1 MRSHGVSIFRVICEM
16 SRFLPSCGRSIAS
29 ICEDWTRFVDCGQI
43 APHGIVDDAV
53 VSAVSHHRAEAGV
66 PAGVHAGVPAG
77 GPALWGLHVLPGK
90 AESRRFSVKLL
101 RRSEIV

>member
-1 MRSHGVSIFRVICEM
+1 M

-66 PAGVHAGVPAG
+66 HAGVHAGVPAGVHAGVPAG